1 VSPQG
6 SVAGPRWQAP
16 VPGLTAGQVRLGQS
30 AGRWVLL
37 ATVLGSGMALLDT
50 TAVNVALP
58 TIGHELGASI
68 GGLQWIV
75 TGYTLALASLILL
88 GGSLGD
94 RFGRR
99 RVLLTGVTWF
109 ALASALCG
117 LARGT
122 SVLIAARVLQ
132 GAGGALLVPG
142 SLAIIQATFAADDR
156 PRAIGAWSGLSG
168 VAAAV
173 GPLLGGWLVV
183 TAGWRWVFLLNLPLA
198 VVVIL
203 VALRRVPET
212 RDESSARRFDVLGS
226 ALAALAL
233 AAITYALI
241 GGAGGPASRPDPLS
255 LAAAGA
261 GVAAAASFLAVER
274 HRGKLSRAE
283 RAERAERGGTRG
295 AGRSGGPGP
304 PAPML
309 PLEIFASGQ
318 FSAIN
323 VITFC
328 VYGAFGGMMFLLMLQ
343 LQVGARF
350 SALAAG
356 AAMLPVTVLMLVLSP
371 RSAALAQRVGPRWLM
386 TAGITTCAAGV
397 LLTLRI
403 TDSASYLADVLPA
416 VVVFGLGLSLTVAP
430 LTATVLASAP
440 VRHAGIASGVNNAV
454 ARAAGLLAIA
464 ALPAASG
471 LAATGYHVPAL
482 LGHAFRTAMIICTV
496 VLVLA
501 AGLTAALV
509 DDHVLRT
516 SERQPM
522 EPALASIRAIE
533 ATPLEDGDLP

>member
-233 AAITYALI
+233 AAIAYALI

-274 HRGKLSRAE
+274 HRGKLS